1 MKAAN
6 AKGTIR
12 AEERQGRI
20 KGRREKRKLAR
31 QARLR
36 RQILRY
42 FLLCV
47 FLIAGVSVFTYLPWR
62 ITDLERDIA
71 VEGNQVVSAE
81 QVRGALANC
90 IDKPLW
96 KLSPQAMAS
105 QVQSLEAV
113 KYAFV
118 RRYLFPLPKISVVV
132 LEEFPWASLAQNPD
146 SANQFVMSE
155 SGRLIPIDQFPAVI
169 QPKLRIFGATE
180 ANFDAKQVTQ
190 WATWI
195 GYIASQTGQPVDFVD
210 LRNANDIRVGDG
222 DLYLKLG
229 SADSSLTRRL
239 SRLASLIPSLG
250 TLRERLVYIDL
261 GLDNNIPLKVM
272 TNQDWS
278 RRNLLLRQAALKD
291 EAMDKSQVNPSSNQ
305 ADASLTNAAPADAAP
320 VSLAKKIQ
328 TANTGLH

>member
-6 AKGTIR
+6 AKGAER

-47 FLIAGVSVFTYLPWR
+47 FLVAGVSVFIYLPWQV
-62 ITDLERDIA
+62 TDLERDIS

-96 KLSPQAMAS
+96 KLSPQSMAS

-113 KYAFV
+113 RHAFV

-132 LEEFPWASLAQNPD
+132 LEEFPWASLAGNPD
-146 SANQFVMSE
+146 SQNQYVIGE
-155 SGRLIPIDQFPAVI
+155 SGRLIPIQQFPGVV
-169 QPKLRIFGATE
+169 QPKLRIFAPEE
-180 ANFDAKQVTQ
+180 AKFDAKQVAQ

-195 GYIASQTGQPVDFVD
+195 GYIASQTGQPVDFID

-239 SRLASLIPSLG
+239 GRLASLIPSLG
-250 TLRERLVYIDL
+250 QLRDRLVYIDL

-272 TNQDWS
+272 TNQEWQRHMKQVAS
-278 RRNLLLRQAALKD
+278 RNNLHESAQVQAGQNQPSATTVGLGAAADSRNMAN
-291 EAMDKSQVNPSSNQ
+291 KSLVPN
-305 ADASLTNAAPADAAP
+305 ASE
-320 VSLAKKIQ
+320 
-328 TANTGLH
+328 H